1 MRRSIRPADGSGAE
15 NAGRRRLWH
24 YLRPLWKAFLTVWLF
39 SLFSNLAMLVAPLYM
54 MQVYD
59 RVLTSH
65 SVDTL
70 IALTTLAVALL
81 ILNAIVE
88 VARARMLVRI
98 GATIDQKLSPG
109 LFASAFKARLSGN
122 ERSSSEPLR
131 DLETVRSFITGAGIL
146 ALFDAPWT
154 PIYLA
159 VVFMLHPLLGVI
171 AVIGAVTI
179 VVLTLASE
187 FAVRSPLAE
196 AGRATRDSNDFTD
209 VLGRN
214 AEVVH
219 AMGMLGVLQT
229 KWGRFHDHGVAWQAI
244 ASDRMAILQAVAK
257 LVRMCLQIGM
267 LGAGAWLALE
277 HQVSAGSMIAASI
290 ITGRALAPVEMLIGQ
305 WRALV
310 NARQAARRLRPSL
323 RLMEE
328 DKTERTRLPPPSGVL
343 VAQQIGI
350 RLDEDADPI
359 LTNVSFAIEQGH
371 VLGIIG
377 PSGAG
382 KSTLVRLLVG
392 LHEPN
397 FGVVRLDGA
406 DISQWPREYL
416 GSYIGYLPQDVEL
429 MAGTVAANISRFGTQ
444 DSSKIVEAAKFVGA
458 HDMILK
464 LPEGYETSI
473 GDCGRMLSGGQRQ
486 RLALARAV

>member
-1 MRRSIRPADGSGAE
+1 
-15 NAGRRRLWH
+15 
-24 YLRPLWKAFLTVWLF
+24 
-39 SLFSNLAMLVAPLYM
+39 
-54 MQVYD
+54 
-59 RVLTSH
+59 
-65 SVDTL
+65 
-70 IALTTLAVALL
+70 
-81 ILNAIVE
+81 
-88 VARARMLVRI
+88 
-98 GATIDQKLSPG
+98 
-109 LFASAFKARLSGN
+109 
-122 ERSSSEPLR
+122 
-131 DLETVRSFITGAGIL
+131 
-146 ALFDAPWT
+146 
-154 PIYLA
+154 
-159 VVFMLHPLLGVI
+159 MLHPLLGVI

-244 ASDRMAILQAVAK
+244 ASDRMAILQAIAK

-486 RLALARAV
+486 RLALARAVYGDTRLIVLDEPNANLDAEGESFLLSTILRLKQRKQSVIIVTHQPSLLGIVDQLLVLRSGRVEFSGPRDGVLAEIRRKAAAANGAPAGWGRNGHSHATADKEREHVERS